1 MRAAIKLV
9 ENQGATVVGKHKT
22 AKIIKA
28 KKCFERFFFLFI
40 HCPSP
45 PKTFISFFDVYS
57 PFRELLTF

>member
-28 KKCFERFFFLFI
+28 KKCFERFFFIYSLPLSTQNLYIFLRCLF
-40 HCPSP
+40 S
-45 PKTFISFFDVYS
+45 
-57 PFRELLTF
+57 L